1 MHACGGGCVCV
12 CVCVGVCVWGGACVG
27 ACVGG
32 VHVRGEK
39 DDVTDNFPFS
49 IIRNK
54 S

>member
-1 MHACGGGCVCV
+1 MHVGVGA
-12 CVCVGVCVWGGACVG
+12 CVCVGVCVG